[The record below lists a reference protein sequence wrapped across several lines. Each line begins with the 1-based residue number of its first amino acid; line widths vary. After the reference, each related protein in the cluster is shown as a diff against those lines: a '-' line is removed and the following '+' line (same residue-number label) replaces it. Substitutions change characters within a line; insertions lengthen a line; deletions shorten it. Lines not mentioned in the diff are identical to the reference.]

1 MSETM
6 KYRSKEGKRDAG
18 TMRGQGCITHSL
30 KHMRLTPV
38 RTPGITERL
47 QCSGMIDE
55 VAAHCGERFG
65 ADDVRRRHVLRRPCS
80 R

>member
-1 MSETM
+1 
-6 KYRSKEGKRDAG
+6 
-18 TMRGQGCITHSL
+18 MRGQGCITHSL

-38 RTPGITERL
+38 QNARITERL
-47 QCSGMIDE
+47 QCSGMISK

-65 ADDVRRRHVLRRPCS
+65 ADDVTSRRHVLRRPCS